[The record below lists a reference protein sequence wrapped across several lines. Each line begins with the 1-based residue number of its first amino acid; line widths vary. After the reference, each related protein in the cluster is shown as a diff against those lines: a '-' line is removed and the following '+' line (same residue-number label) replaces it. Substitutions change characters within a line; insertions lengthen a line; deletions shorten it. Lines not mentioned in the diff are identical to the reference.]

1 MTRTV
6 AVIVDAVR
14 TPIGRSHAERGVFRE
29 TRSDDL
35 AAACVR
41 ALVQRQAIEP
51 ARIADVVLGCAN
63 QSLEQGA
70 NVARVVALL
79 AGLPASVPAA
89 TVNRLCGSG
98 LEAVRQAVLAIEAD
112 QAAAVIAGGLEHM
125 QHVPLGHGIE
135 LHPRLG
141 ECVSPHALRMG
152 LAAEYLALSRRISRE
167 RQDAFAL
174 ESHRRAAAAQAAG
187 LLQAE
192 TVPVA
197 GRDERGR
204 WTLVTRD
211 SAVRADSS
219 LAALAALP
227 PAFLPVEGTVTAG
240 NSSPLSDGA
249 AALLVM
255 AEPAARAAGLQPLA
269 RVRATAV
276 AGIEPSLMGLGPVP
290 ATRLALDRAGLRID
304 EIDLVEL
311 NEAFAAQ
318 ALACIDE
325 LGLDPRRVNT
335 RGGAIALGHPLGA
348 SGARIVTTLAH
359 AMRDSGAR
367 FGLAT
372 LCVGF
377 GQGMAIILERELPE
391 RGPLELGP

>member
-1 MTRTV
+1 MRTA

-29 TRSDDL
+29 TRADDL
-35 AAACVR
+35 AAACVS
-41 ALVQRQAIEP
+41 ALLQRQSLAP
-51 ARIADVVLGCAN
+51 ARVDDVILGCAN
-63 QSLEQGA
+63 QTLEQGA
-70 NVARVVALL
+70 NVARLVALL
-79 AGLPASVPAA
+79 AGLPSSVPGA

-98 LEAVRQAVLAIEAD
+98 LEAVRQAVLAIETDNA
-112 QAAAVIAGGLEHM
+112 QAVIAGGLEHM
-125 QHVPLGHGIE
+125 HHLPMGHGIE

-141 ECVSPHALRMG
+141 CHVSKAALRMG
-152 LAAEYLALSRRISRE
+152 LAAEYLAISRGISRG
-167 RQDAFAL
+167 RQDAYAL

-187 LLQAE
+187 LFHSE
-192 TVPVA
+192 IVPLP

-211 SAVRADSS
+211 SAVRADAN

-227 PAFLPVEGTVTAG
+227 PAFLPEEGTVTAG

-255 AEPAARAAGLQPLA
+255 AEPAARALGLKPLA

-290 ATRLALDRAGLRID
+290 ATRLALDRAGVSLA
-304 EIDLVEL
+304 EIELVEI

-318 ALACIDE
+318 TLACLDE
-325 LGLDPRRVNT
+325 WGLDTQRVNT

-348 SGARIVTTLAH
+348 SGARIVATLAH
-359 AMRDSGAR
+359 AMRDRGAR
-367 FGLAT
+367 LGLAT

-377 GQGMAIILERELPE
+377 GQGMAMVLERDA
-391 RGPLELGP
+391 

>member
-1 MTRTV
+1 MTRPA

-14 TPIGRSHAERGVFRE
+14 TPIGRSHADRGVFRE

-35 AAACVR
+35 AEACVSAVLR
-41 ALVQRQAIEP
+41 RQSLDP
-51 ARIADVVLGCAN
+51 ARVDDVVLGCAN

-70 NVARVVALL
+70 NVARLVALL
-79 AGLPASVPAA
+79 AGLPASVPGV

-98 LEAVRQAVLAIEAD
+98 LEAVRQAVLAIESDNA
-112 QAAAVIAGGLEHM
+112 QAVVAGGLEHM
-125 QHVPLGHGIE
+125 QHLPMGHGID
-135 LHPRLG
+135 LHQRLG
-141 ECVSPHALRMG
+141 CRVSKAALRMG
-152 LAAEYLALSRRISRE
+152 MAAEYLAISRDISRA
-167 RQDAFAL
+167 RQDAYAL

-187 LLQAE
+187 LFAAE
-192 TVPVA
+192 MIPLP

-211 SAVRADSS
+211 SAVRPDTS

-227 PAFLPVEGTVTAG
+227 TAFLPESGTVTAG

-249 AALLVM
+249 AAMLVM
-255 AEPAARAAGLQPLA
+255 AEPFARELGLKPLA

-276 AGIEPSLMGLGPVP
+276 MGIEPSLMGLGPVP
-290 ATRLALDRAGLRID
+290 ATRAVLDRAGLRLSD
-304 EIDLVEL
+304 IDLVEL

-318 ALACIDE
+318 TLACIDE
-325 LGLDPRRVNT
+325 LSLDPRRVNT

-348 SGARIVTTLAH
+348 SGARIVVTLAH
-359 AMRDSGAR
+359 ALRDNGAR
-367 FGLAT
+367 YGLAA

-377 GQGMAIILERELPE
+377 GQGMAAVLERCE
-391 RGPLELGP
+391 

>member
-1 MTRTV
+1 MRTA

-29 TRSDDL
+29 TRADDL
-35 AAACVR
+35 AAACVS
-41 ALVQRQAIEP
+41 ALLQRQSLAP
-51 ARIADVVLGCAN
+51 ARVDDVILGCAN
-63 QSLEQGA
+63 QTLEQGA
-70 NVARVVALL
+70 NVARLVALL
-79 AGLPASVPAA
+79 AGLPSSVPGA

-98 LEAVRQAVLAIEAD
+98 LEAVRQAVLAIETDNA
-112 QAAAVIAGGLEHM
+112 QVVIAGGLEHM
-125 QHVPLGHGIE
+125 HHLPMGHGIE

-141 ECVSPHALRMG
+141 CHVSKAALRMG
-152 LAAEYLALSRRISRE
+152 LAAEYLAISRGISRG
-167 RQDAFAL
+167 RQDAYAL

-187 LLQAE
+187 LFHSE
-192 TVPVA
+192 IVPLP

-211 SAVRADSS
+211 SAVRADAN

-227 PAFLPVEGTVTAG
+227 PAFLPEEGTVTAG

-255 AEPAARAAGLQPLA
+255 AEPAARALGLKPLA

-290 ATRLALDRAGLRID
+290 ATRLALDRAGVSLA
-304 EIDLVEL
+304 EIELVEI

-318 ALACIDE
+318 TLACLDE
-325 LGLDPRRVNT
+325 WGLDTQRVNT

-348 SGARIVTTLAH
+348 SGARIVATLAH
-359 AMRDSGAR
+359 AMRDRGAR
-367 FGLAT
+367 LGLAT

-377 GQGMAIILERELPE
+377 GQGMAMVLEHDA
-391 RGPLELGP
+391 

>member
-1 MTRTV
+1 MRTA

-14 TPIGRSHAERGVFRE
+14 TPIGRSQAERGVFRE
-29 TRSDDL
+29 TRADDL
-35 AAACVR
+35 AAACVSE
-41 ALVQRQAIEP
+41 LLQRQSLAP
-51 ARIADVVLGCAN
+51 ARVDDVILGCAN
-63 QSLEQGA
+63 QTLEQGA
-70 NVARVVALL
+70 NVARLVALL
-79 AGLPASVPAA
+79 AGLPASVPGA

-98 LEAVRQAVLAIEAD
+98 LEAVRQAVLAIETDNA
-112 QAAAVIAGGLEHM
+112 QAVIAGGLEHM
-125 QHVPLGHGIE
+125 HHLPMGHGIE

-141 ECVSPHALRMG
+141 CHVSKAALRMG
-152 LAAEYLALSRRISRE
+152 LAAEYLAISRGISRG
-167 RQDAFAL
+167 RQDAYAL

-187 LLQAE
+187 LFHSE
-192 TVPVA
+192 IVPLP

-211 SAVRADSS
+211 SAVRADAN

-227 PAFLPVEGTVTAG
+227 PAFLPEEGTVTAG

-255 AEPAARAAGLQPLA
+255 AEPAARALGLKPLA

-290 ATRLALDRAGLRID
+290 ATRLALDRAGVSLA
-304 EIDLVEL
+304 EIELVEI

-318 ALACIDE
+318 TLACLDE
-325 LGLDPRRVNT
+325 WGLDTQRVNT

-348 SGARIVTTLAH
+348 SGARIVATLAH
-359 AMRDSGAR
+359 AMRDRGAR
-367 FGLAT
+367 LGLAT

-377 GQGMAIILERELPE
+377 GQGMAMVLERDA
-391 RGPLELGP
+391 

>member
-1 MTRTV
+1 MRTA

-29 TRSDDL
+29 TRADDL
-35 AAACVR
+35 AAACVS
-41 ALVQRQAIEP
+41 ALLQRQSLAP
-51 ARIADVVLGCAN
+51 ARVDDVILGCAN
-63 QSLEQGA
+63 QTLEQGA
-70 NVARVVALL
+70 NVARLVALL
-79 AGLPASVPAA
+79 AGLPASVPGA

-98 LEAVRQAVLAIEAD
+98 LEAVRQAVLAIETDNA
-112 QAAAVIAGGLEHM
+112 QAVIAGGLEHM
-125 QHVPLGHGIE
+125 HHLPMGHGIE

-141 ECVSPHALRMG
+141 CHVSKAALRMG
-152 LAAEYLALSRRISRE
+152 LAAEYLAISRGISRG
-167 RQDAFAL
+167 RQDAYAL

-187 LLQAE
+187 LFHSE
-192 TVPVA
+192 IVPLP

-211 SAVRADSS
+211 SAVRADAN

-227 PAFLPVEGTVTAG
+227 PAFLPEEGTVTAG

-255 AEPAARAAGLQPLA
+255 AEPAARALGLKPLA

-290 ATRLALDRAGLRID
+290 ATRLALDRAGVSLA
-304 EIDLVEL
+304 EIELVEI

-318 ALACIDE
+318 TLACLDE
-325 LGLDPRRVNT
+325 WGLDTQRVNT

-348 SGARIVTTLAH
+348 SGARIVATLAH
-359 AMRDSGAR
+359 AMRDRGAR
-367 FGLAT
+367 LGLAT

-377 GQGMAIILERELPE
+377 GQGMAMVLERDA
-391 RGPLELGP
+391 

>member
-1 MTRTV
+1 MRTA

-29 TRSDDL
+29 TRADDL
-35 AAACVR
+35 AAACVS
-41 ALVQRQAIEP
+41 ALLQRQSLAP
-51 ARIADVVLGCAN
+51 ARVDDVILGCAN
-63 QSLEQGA
+63 QTLEQGA
-70 NVARVVALL
+70 NVARLVALL
-79 AGLPASVPAA
+79 AGLPASVPGA

-98 LEAVRQAVLAIEAD
+98 LEAVRQAVLAIETDNA
-112 QAAAVIAGGLEHM
+112 QAVIAGGLEHM
-125 QHVPLGHGIE
+125 HHLPMGHGIE

-141 ECVSPHALRMG
+141 CHVSKAALRMG
-152 LAAEYLALSRRISRE
+152 LAAEYLAISRGISRG
-167 RQDAFAL
+167 RQDAYAL

-187 LLQAE
+187 LFHSE
-192 TVPVA
+192 IVPLP

-211 SAVRADSS
+211 SAVRADAN

-227 PAFLPVEGTVTAG
+227 PAFLPEEGTVTAG

-255 AEPAARAAGLQPLA
+255 AEPAARALGLKPLA

-290 ATRLALDRAGLRID
+290 ATRLALDRAGVSLA
-304 EIDLVEL
+304 EIELVEI

-318 ALACIDE
+318 TLACLDE
-325 LGLDPRRVNT
+325 WGLDTQRVNT

-348 SGARIVTTLAH
+348 SGARIVATLAH
-359 AMRDSGAR
+359 AMRDRGAR
-367 FGLAT
+367 LGLAT

-377 GQGMAIILERELPE
+377 GQGMAMVLEHDA
-391 RGPLELGP
+391 

>member
-1 MTRTV
+1 MRTA

-14 TPIGRSHAERGVFRE
+14 TPIGRSQAERGVFRE
-29 TRSDDL
+29 TRADDL
-35 AAACVR
+35 AAACVS
-41 ALVQRQAIEP
+41 ALLQRQSLAP
-51 ARIADVVLGCAN
+51 ARVDDVILGCAN
-63 QSLEQGA
+63 QTLEQGA
-70 NVARVVALL
+70 NVARLVALL
-79 AGLPASVPAA
+79 AGLPASVPGA

-98 LEAVRQAVLAIEAD
+98 LEAVRQAVLAIETDNA
-112 QAAAVIAGGLEHM
+112 QAVIAGGLEHM
-125 QHVPLGHGIE
+125 HHLPMGHGIE

-141 ECVSPHALRMG
+141 CHVSKAALRMG
-152 LAAEYLALSRRISRE
+152 LAAEYLAISRGISRG
-167 RQDAFAL
+167 RQDAYAL

-187 LLQAE
+187 LFHSE
-192 TVPVA
+192 IVPLP

-211 SAVRADSS
+211 SAVRADAN

-227 PAFLPVEGTVTAG
+227 PAFLPEEGTVTAG

-255 AEPAARAAGLQPLA
+255 AEPAARALGLKPLA

-290 ATRLALDRAGLRID
+290 ATRLALDRAGVSLA
-304 EIDLVEL
+304 EIELVEI

-318 ALACIDE
+318 TLACLDE
-325 LGLDPRRVNT
+325 WGLDTQRVNT

-348 SGARIVTTLAH
+348 SGARIVATLAH
-359 AMRDSGAR
+359 AMRDRGAR
-367 FGLAT
+367 LGLAT

-377 GQGMAIILERELPE
+377 GQGMAMVLERDA
-391 RGPLELGP
+391 

>member
-1 MTRTV
+1 MRTA

-29 TRSDDL
+29 TRADDL
-35 AAACVR
+35 AAACVS
-41 ALVQRQAIEP
+41 ALLQRQSLAP
-51 ARIADVVLGCAN
+51 ARVDDVILGCAN
-63 QSLEQGA
+63 QTLEQGA
-70 NVARVVALL
+70 NVARLVALL
-79 AGLPASVPAA
+79 AGLPSSVPGA

-98 LEAVRQAVLAIEAD
+98 LEAVRQAVLAIETDNA
-112 QAAAVIAGGLEHM
+112 QAVIAGGLEHM
-125 QHVPLGHGIE
+125 HHLPMGHGIE

-141 ECVSPHALRMG
+141 CHVSKAALRMG
-152 LAAEYLALSRRISRE
+152 LAAEYLAISRGISRG
-167 RQDAFAL
+167 RQDAYAL

-187 LLQAE
+187 LFHSE
-192 TVPVA
+192 IVPLP

-211 SAVRADSS
+211 SAVRADAN

-227 PAFLPVEGTVTAG
+227 PAFLPEEGTVTAG

-255 AEPAARAAGLQPLA
+255 AEPAAHALGLKPLA

-290 ATRLALDRAGLRID
+290 ATRLALDRAGVSLA
-304 EIDLVEL
+304 EIELVEI

-318 ALACIDE
+318 TLACLDE
-325 LGLDPRRVNT
+325 WGLDTQRVNT

-348 SGARIVTTLAH
+348 SGARIVATLAH
-359 AMRDSGAR
+359 AMRDRGAR
-367 FGLAT
+367 LGLAT

-377 GQGMAIILERELPE
+377 GQGMAMVLERDA
-391 RGPLELGP
+391 

>member
-1 MTRTV
+1 MRTA

-14 TPIGRSHAERGVFRE
+14 TPIGRSQAERGVFRE
-29 TRSDDL
+29 TRADDL
-35 AAACVR
+35 AAACVS
-41 ALVQRQAIEP
+41 ALLQRQSLAP
-51 ARIADVVLGCAN
+51 ARVDDVILGCAN
-63 QSLEQGA
+63 QTLEQGA
-70 NVARVVALL
+70 NVARLVALL
-79 AGLPASVPAA
+79 AGLPASVPGA

-98 LEAVRQAVLAIEAD
+98 LEAVRQAVLAIETDNA
-112 QAAAVIAGGLEHM
+112 QAVIAGGLEHM
-125 QHVPLGHGIE
+125 HHLPMGHGIE

-141 ECVSPHALRMG
+141 CHVSKAALRMG
-152 LAAEYLALSRRISRE
+152 LAAEYLAISRGISRG
-167 RQDAFAL
+167 RQDAYAL

-187 LLQAE
+187 LFHSE
-192 TVPVA
+192 IVPLP

-211 SAVRADSS
+211 SAVRADAN

-227 PAFLPVEGTVTAG
+227 PAFLPEEGTVTAG

-255 AEPAARAAGLQPLA
+255 AEPAARALGLKPLA

-290 ATRLALDRAGLRID
+290 ATRLALDRAGVSLA
-304 EIDLVEL
+304 EIELVEI

-318 ALACIDE
+318 TLACLDE
-325 LGLDPRRVNT
+325 WGLDTRRVNT

-348 SGARIVTTLAH
+348 SGARIVATLAH
-359 AMRDSGAR
+359 AMRDRGAR
-367 FGLAT
+367 LGLAT

-377 GQGMAIILERELPE
+377 GQGMAMVLERDA
-391 RGPLELGP
+391 

>member
-1 MTRTV
+1 MRTA

-29 TRSDDL
+29 TRADDL
-35 AAACVR
+35 AAACVS
-41 ALVQRQAIEP
+41 ALLQRQSLAP
-51 ARIADVVLGCAN
+51 ARVDDVILGCAN
-63 QSLEQGA
+63 QTLEQGA
-70 NVARVVALL
+70 NVARLVALL
-79 AGLPASVPAA
+79 AGLPASVPGA

-98 LEAVRQAVLAIEAD
+98 LEAVRQAVLAIETDNA
-112 QAAAVIAGGLEHM
+112 QAVIAGGLEHM
-125 QHVPLGHGIE
+125 HHLPMGHGIE

-141 ECVSPHALRMG
+141 CHVSKAALRMG
-152 LAAEYLALSRRISRE
+152 LAAEYLAISRGISRG
-167 RQDAFAL
+167 RQDAYAL

-187 LLQAE
+187 LFHSE
-192 TVPVA
+192 IVPLP

-211 SAVRADSS
+211 SAVRADAN

-227 PAFLPVEGTVTAG
+227 PAFLPEEGTVTAG

-255 AEPAARAAGLQPLA
+255 AEPAARALGLKPLA

-290 ATRLALDRAGLRID
+290 ATRLALDRAGVSLA
-304 EIDLVEL
+304 EIELVEI

-318 ALACIDE
+318 TLACLDE
-325 LGLDPRRVNT
+325 WGLDTQRVNM

-348 SGARIVTTLAH
+348 SGARIVATLAH
-359 AMRDSGAR
+359 AMRDRGAR
-367 FGLAT
+367 LGLAT

-377 GQGMAIILERELPE
+377 GQGMAMVLEHDA
-391 RGPLELGP
+391 

>member
-1 MTRTV
+1 MRTA

-14 TPIGRSHAERGVFRE
+14 TPIGRSQAERGVFRE
-29 TRSDDL
+29 TRADDL
-35 AAACVR
+35 AAACVS
-41 ALVQRQAIEP
+41 ALLQRQSLAP
-51 ARIADVVLGCAN
+51 ARVDDVILGCAN
-63 QSLEQGA
+63 QTLEQGA
-70 NVARVVALL
+70 NVARLVALL
-79 AGLPASVPAA
+79 AGLPASVPGA

-98 LEAVRQAVLAIEAD
+98 LEAVRQAVLAIETDNA
-112 QAAAVIAGGLEHM
+112 QAVIAGGLEHM
-125 QHVPLGHGIE
+125 HHLPMGHGIE

-141 ECVSPHALRMG
+141 CHVSKAALRMG
-152 LAAEYLALSRRISRE
+152 LAAEYLAISRGISRG
-167 RQDAFAL
+167 RQDAYAL

-187 LLQAE
+187 LFHSE
-192 TVPVA
+192 IVPLP

-211 SAVRADSS
+211 SAVRADAN

-227 PAFLPVEGTVTAG
+227 PAFLPEEGTVTAG

-255 AEPAARAAGLQPLA
+255 AEPAARALGLKPLA

-290 ATRLALDRAGLRID
+290 ATRLALDRAGVSLA
-304 EIDLVEL
+304 EIELVEI

-318 ALACIDE
+318 TLACLDE
-325 LGLDPRRVNT
+325 WGLDTQRVNT

-348 SGARIVTTLAH
+348 SGARIVATLAH
-359 AMRDSGAR
+359 AMRDRGAR
-367 FGLAT
+367 LGLAT

-377 GQGMAIILERELPE
+377 GQGMAMVLEHDA
-391 RGPLELGP
+391 

>member
-1 MTRTV
+1 MRTA

-29 TRSDDL
+29 TRADDL
-35 AAACVR
+35 AAACVS
-41 ALVQRQAIEP
+41 ALLQRQSLAP
-51 ARIADVVLGCAN
+51 ARVDDVILGCAN
-63 QSLEQGA
+63 QTLEQGA
-70 NVARVVALL
+70 NVARLVALL
-79 AGLPASVPAA
+79 AGLPASVPGA

-98 LEAVRQAVLAIEAD
+98 LEAVRQAVLAIETDNA
-112 QAAAVIAGGLEHM
+112 QAVIAGGLEHM
-125 QHVPLGHGIE
+125 HHLPMGHGIE

-141 ECVSPHALRMG
+141 CHVSKAALRMG
-152 LAAEYLALSRRISRE
+152 LSAEYLAISRGISRG
-167 RQDAFAL
+167 RQDAYAL

-187 LLQAE
+187 LFHSE
-192 TVPVA
+192 IVPLP

-211 SAVRADSS
+211 SAVRADAN

-227 PAFLPVEGTVTAG
+227 PAFLPEEGTVTAG

-255 AEPAARAAGLQPLA
+255 AEPAARALGLKPLA

-290 ATRLALDRAGLRID
+290 ATRLALDRAGVSLA
-304 EIDLVEL
+304 EIELVEI

-318 ALACIDE
+318 TLACLDE
-325 LGLDPRRVNT
+325 WGLDTQRVNT

-348 SGARIVTTLAH
+348 SGARIVATLAH
-359 AMRDSGAR
+359 AMRDRGAR
-367 FGLAT
+367 LGLAT

-377 GQGMAIILERELPE
+377 GQGMAMVLERDA
-391 RGPLELGP
+391 

>member
-1 MTRTV
+1 MRTA

-29 TRSDDL
+29 TRADDL
-35 AAACVR
+35 AAACVS
-41 ALVQRQAIEP
+41 ALLQRQSLAP
-51 ARIADVVLGCAN
+51 ARVDDVILGCAN
-63 QSLEQGA
+63 QTLEQGA
-70 NVARVVALL
+70 NVARLVALL
-79 AGLPASVPAA
+79 AGLPSSVPGA

-98 LEAVRQAVLAIEAD
+98 LEAVRQAVLAIETDNA
-112 QAAAVIAGGLEHM
+112 QAVIAGGLEHM
-125 QHVPLGHGIE
+125 HHLPMGHGIE

-141 ECVSPHALRMG
+141 CHVSKAALRMG
-152 LAAEYLALSRRISRE
+152 LAAEYLAISRGISRG
-167 RQDAFAL
+167 RQDAYAL

-187 LLQAE
+187 LFHSE
-192 TVPVA
+192 IVPLP

-211 SAVRADSS
+211 SAVRADAN

-227 PAFLPVEGTVTAG
+227 PAFLPEEGTVTAG

-255 AEPAARAAGLQPLA
+255 AEPAARALGLKPLA

-290 ATRLALDRAGLRID
+290 ATRLALDRAGVSLA
-304 EIDLVEL
+304 EIELVEI

-318 ALACIDE
+318 TLACLDE
-325 LGLDPRRVNT
+325 WGLDTQRVNT

-348 SGARIVTTLAH
+348 SGARIVATLAH
-359 AMRDSGAR
+359 AMRDRGAR
-367 FGLAT
+367 LGLAT

-377 GQGMAIILERELPE
+377 GQGMAMVLEHDA
-391 RGPLELGP
+391 

>member
-1 MTRTV
+1 MRTA

-29 TRSDDL
+29 TRADDL
-35 AAACVR
+35 AAACVS
-41 ALVQRQAIEP
+41 ALLQRQSLAP
-51 ARIADVVLGCAN
+51 ARVDDVILGCAN
-63 QSLEQGA
+63 QTLEQGA
-70 NVARVVALL
+70 NVARLVALL
-79 AGLPASVPAA
+79 AGLPASVPGA

-98 LEAVRQAVLAIEAD
+98 LEAVRQAVLAIETDNA
-112 QAAAVIAGGLEHM
+112 QVVIAGGLEHM
-125 QHVPLGHGIE
+125 HHLPMGHGIE

-141 ECVSPHALRMG
+141 CHVSKAALRMG
-152 LAAEYLALSRRISRE
+152 LAAEYLAISRGISRG
-167 RQDAFAL
+167 RQDAYAL

-187 LLQAE
+187 LFHSE
-192 TVPVA
+192 IVPLP

-211 SAVRADSS
+211 SAVRADAN

-227 PAFLPVEGTVTAG
+227 PAFLPEEGTVTAG

-255 AEPAARAAGLQPLA
+255 AEPAARALGLKPLA

-290 ATRLALDRAGLRID
+290 ATRLALDRAGVSLA
-304 EIDLVEL
+304 EIELVEI

-318 ALACIDE
+318 TLACLDE
-325 LGLDPRRVNT
+325 WGLDTQRVNT

-348 SGARIVTTLAH
+348 SGARIVATLAH
-359 AMRDSGAR
+359 AMRDRGAR
-367 FGLAT
+367 LGLAT

-377 GQGMAIILERELPE
+377 GQGMAMVLEHDA
-391 RGPLELGP
+391 